1 MKCSHAKTR
10 SKLGKTGE
18 AEASGSKVASGKT
31 KPRAGSGPRTRRRAA
46 EVGETSRTTRAASGS
61 VLMPYLVEACAD
73 HELRTLVQVMSSM
86 DARIA
91 ALKQATEEAENTR
104 AAATRSL
111 AALILRRELE
121 DAQRA
126 EAADAE
132 EREEDRRRD
141 EGAEYDGE

>member
-1 MKCSHAKTR
+1 MRARSAKTAE
-10 SKLGKTGE
+10 G
-18 AEASGSKVASGKT
+18 EASGGKAGG
-31 KPRAGSGPRTRRRAA
+31 KGKQRAGAGPRARRRVA
-46 EVGETSRTTRAASGS
+46 EVGETSRTTRAASG
-61 VLMPYLVEACAD
+61 VVMMPDLVEASAD
-73 HELRTLVQVMSSM
+73 HELRSLVQVMSTM

-91 ALKQATEEAENTR
+91 TLKQATEEAENTR

-126 EAADAE
+126 HAADTE